1 MKYYPTIGLEIHI
14 ELKTK
19 SKMFCSCENNPEEK
33 RPNFNICPVCL
44 GHPGV
49 LPVINEKA
57 VFQVI
62 KTGLAL
68 NSEIQKNSRFDRK
81 NYFYPDLPKGYQI
94 SQYEKPLCL
103 GGYLEIPALAEN
115 NSKEGEKQKTKKIR
129 IKRIHLEEDTGRLI
143 HLANKD
149 YSLVDFNRA
158 GVPLM
163 ELVTEPDLHSAKEA
177 RFFAQEL
184 QLILRY
190 LDVSEADME
199 KGQMRLEANVS
210 VSKSLKKLGTKVEI
224 KNLNSFLVLEKAID
238 YEIKRQIQLL
248 ESGKEIIQETRGWDD
263 SKAQTFSQRLK
274 EGEEDYRYFPEP
286 DLTPLSITSKMI
298 EKIKAEIPELPHQKR
313 LRLIKEYNL
322 KKSEAEIF
330 VNQRDLADFFE
341 RVVSEAKEWVS
352 QKKKK
357 VVEEKTTR
365 IAANYI
371 LSDLQGL
378 LQKTGLKVSSADFKI
393 TAENFGEFV
402 SLILED
408 KISSKIAKKVLEEM
422 FESGKDPSLII
433 EEKNLSLL
441 SDEKDLEAAAKKVIQ
456 ENEKAVRDYKAGKT
470 ESIQFL
476 IGKLMKETRGRAE
489 PNLAREVLTKI
500 LREI

>member
-1 MKYYPTIGLEIHI
+1 
-14 ELKTK
+14 
-19 SKMFCSCENNPEEK
+19 
-33 RPNFNICPVCL
+33 
-44 GHPGV
+44 
-49 LPVINEKA
+49 
-57 VFQVI
+57 
-62 KTGLAL
+62 
-68 NSEIQKNSRFDRK
+68 
-81 NYFYPDLPKGYQI
+81 
-94 SQYEKPLCL
+94 
-103 GGYLEIPALAEN
+103 
-115 NSKEGEKQKTKKIR
+115 
-129 IKRIHLEEDTGRLI
+129 
-143 HLANKD
+143 
-149 YSLVDFNRA
+149 
-158 GVPLM
+158 
-163 ELVTEPDLHSAKEA
+163 
-177 RFFAQEL
+177 
-184 QLILRY
+184 
-190 LDVSEADME
+190 
-199 KGQMRLEANVS
+199 
-210 VSKSLKKLGTKVEI
+210 LKKLGTKVEI

-263 SKAQTFSQRLK
+263 SKTQTFSQRLK

-286 DLTPLSITSKMI
+286 DLPPLSITSKII
-298 EKIKAEIPELPHQKR
+298 EKIKAEIPELPHQKS

-341 RVVSEAKEWVS
+341 RVVSEANEWVS

-357 VVEEKTTR
+357 AVEEKITR

-378 LQKTGLKVSSADFKI
+378 LQKKGLKVSSADFKI

-422 FESGKDPSLII
+422 FESGKDPSVII

-456 ENEKAVRDYKAGKT
+456 ENEKAVLDYKAGKT

>member
-1 MKYYPTIGLEIHI
+1 MKYQPTIGLEIHI

-19 SKMFCSCENNPEEK
+19 SKMFCSCKNDPEEK

-57 VFQVI
+57 VFEVI

-103 GGYLEIPALAEN
+103 GGYLEIPTLTEN
-115 NSKEGEKQKTKKIR
+115 NSKEGKIPKTKKIR

-143 HLANKD
+143 HSADKD

-210 VSKSLKKLGTKVEI
+210 VSKSSKKLGTKVEI
-224 KNLNSFLVLEKAID
+224 KNLNSFLALEKAID
-238 YEIKRQIQLL
+238 YEIKRQVQLL
-248 ESGKEIIQETRGWDD
+248 ESGKEVIQETRGWDD
-263 SKAQTFSQRLK
+263 NKAQTFSQRLK

-286 DLTPLSITSKMI
+286 DLPPLSITSKMI
-298 EKIKAEIPELPHQKR
+298 EEIRAKIPELPHQKR

-322 KKSEAEIF
+322 KRNEVEVF
-330 VNQRDLADFFE
+330 VNQRDLAEFFE
-341 RVVSEAKEWVS
+341 RTVSEAKEWVS

-357 VVEEKTTR
+357 VAEHKIIRV
-365 IAANYI
+365 AVNYI

-378 LQKTGLKVSSADFKI
+378 LQKKGLKISSADFKI

-433 EEKNLSLL
+433 EEKNLFLL
-441 SDEKDLEAAAKKVIQ
+441 SDEKDLEEAAKKVIR
-456 ENEKAVRDYKAGKT
+456 ENEKAVQDYKAGKT

-476 IGKLMKETRGRAE
+476 IGKLMKETQGRAE
-489 PNLAREVLTKI
+489 PNLARQVLTKI

>member
-115 NSKEGEKQKTKKIR
+115 NSKEGENQKTKKIR

-263 SKAQTFSQRLK
+263 SKVQTFSQRLK

-286 DLTPLSITSKMI
+286 DLPPLSITSKMI

-422 FESGKDPSLII
+422 FESGKDPSVII

-476 IGKLMKETRGRAE
+476 IGKLMKETQGRAE